1 MDSSPQGSAAP
12 AGNDLERFASPT
24 FTIRKQILSLIGAKF
39 WIYDHADQCVF
50 FTKMKGFKLKEDI
63 RLYADESMGRELLT
77 IGTEQVI
84 DFSAGYWVHDPVAG
98 ETVGHLKR
106 RGMKSLVRDE
116 WEIQDAG
123 QNPIGVILEDSTTL
137 ALIRRFIDSA
147 SFLLPQKY
155 HVEVGGRTVA
165 TFQQQFNPIIQRMRV
180 DFSADTE
187 QVLDPRLGLG
197 AAVLM
202 AAIEGRQE

>member
-1 MDSSPQGSAAP
+1 MDSSAQGSAAT
-12 AGNDLERFASPT
+12 GGDLERFASPT

-39 WIYDHADQCVF
+39 WIYDHADQFVF

-63 RLYADESMGRELLT
+63 RLYADDSMARELLT
-77 IGTEQVI
+77 ISTEQVI
-84 DFSAGYWVHDPVAG
+84 DFSAGYQIYDPVAG

-106 RGMKSLVRDE
+106 RGMKSLMRDE

-155 HVEVGGRTVA
+155 HVEVGGRTIA
-165 TFQQQFNPIIQRMRV
+165 TFRQQFNPIIQRMHV
-180 DFSADTE
+180 DLSADTE